1 MKHLKKFIAPTIL
14 ITIVVGLFY
23 FADREKY
30 FIGKSYFDYKLLPYG
45 LRPEYYC
52 NPYKMGDHMK
62 YEFKIKVN
70 GFEDYGE
77 GTACYCDSTRDRYFI
92 IKRIVGYYFSENSF
106 YAVCYDTNNKLHYI
120 APFIHGKGDDI
131 VFINAVVAVDSLKTL
146 RYIQAP
152 DPITV
157 DDYYENYNLWKRI
170 TLCLKLQ

>member
-1 MKHLKKFIAPTIL
+1 MKYLKKFIILTIL
-14 ITIVVGLFY
+14 ITFVVGLFY
-23 FADREKY
+23 YVDREKY

-52 NPYKMGDHMK
+52 SPCQMGDHWK
-62 YEFKIKVN
+62 YEFQIVVN
-70 GFEDYGE
+70 GFEGYGK

-120 APFIHGKGDDI
+120 APFIHGKEKDI
-131 VFINAVVAVDSLKTL
+131 VFINASVAIDSLKAL
-146 RYIQAP
+146 RYIQVP

-157 DDYYENYNLWKRI
+157 EDYYENYGLWRRI
-170 TLCLKLQ
+170 GLWLKL

>member
-1 MKHLKKFIAPTIL
+1 MKYLKKFIIPTIL
-14 ITIVVGLFY
+14 IAVVVGLFY
-23 FADREKY
+23 FVDRGKY
-30 FIGKSYFDYKLLPYG
+30 FIGKNYFDYQLLPYG
-45 LRPEYYC
+45 LRPKYYC
-52 NPYKMGDHMK
+52 NPYKMGDRMK

-120 APFIHGKGDDI
+120 APFIHGKEKDI
-131 VFINAVVAVDSLKTL
+131 VFINASVAIDSLKAL

-152 DPITV
+152 DPISV
-157 DDYYENYNLWKRI
+157 DDYYEKYNLWKRI
-170 TLCLKLQ
+170 PLWLKL

>member
-1 MKHLKKFIAPTIL
+1 MKYLKKFIILTIL
-14 ITIVVGLFY
+14 ITFVVGLFY
-23 FADREKY
+23 YVDREKY

-52 NPYKMGDHMK
+52 NPYKMGDRMK

-77 GTACYCDSTRDRYFI
+77 GTACYCDSTIDGHFI

-106 YAVCYDTNNKLHYI
+106 YAVCYDTNNKLHYK
-120 APFIHGKGDDI
+120 APFIHGKEKDI
-131 VFINAVVAVDSLKTL
+131 VFINASVAIDSLKAL

-152 DPITV
+152 DPISV
-157 DDYYENYNLWKRI
+157 DDYYENYGLWRRI
-170 TLCLKLQ
+170 GLWLKL

>member
-1 MKHLKKFIAPTIL
+1 MKYLKKFIILTIL
-14 ITIVVGLFY
+14 ITFVVGLFY
-23 FADREKY
+23 YVDREKY

-52 NPYKMGDHMK
+52 SPCQMGDHWK
-62 YEFKIKVN
+62 YEFQIVVN
-70 GFEDYGE
+70 GFEGYGK

-120 APFIHGKGDDI
+120 APFIHGKEKDI
-131 VFINAVVAVDSLKTL
+131 VFINASVAIDSLKAL
-146 RYIQAP
+146 RYIQVP

-157 DDYYENYNLWKRI
+157 EDYDENYGLWRRI
-170 TLCLKLQ
+170 GLWLKL